1 MPAGIFGRV
10 SSTTSNSNASA
21 QNGSTG
27 RNGNSSGGAPNGA
40 VRLRGEVGKYNGANT
55 IEYDTA
61 SFGSSYYQTHRVD
74 PDYGCPTWTSGQ
86 THPTHTF
93 TVNSGIGSTFTTTN
107 AHTGQS
113 NSGSISSTDK
123 NRSNVKLSDFYR
135 GGSRVPDTIGNY
147 ATIPTSGQISMSTFR
162 DQAQLPT
169 KKEMFTAYQQL
180 AGPEQNTY
188 RYSGTQGANQIGNT
202 LFTVNIN
209 ATNNPTSNMG
219 YSYNPSYPAGM
230 TTSYYSTGPQG
241 GSSNTY
247 GVGAHPG
254 PTRFVANHSGLDN
267 STVANYHT
275 SGSRYNS
282 SISLDLWLGP
292 KIGWAADGGV
302 SEMPPQTYSFG
313 TPYVTNGLLR
323 DNALWKAFLQSEWT
337 TIYIQH
343 TAAAGFSS
351 SHISDFTVYAYD
363 PYKNF
368 GSITGSQTWAYSN
381 GNSIGSKTF
390 TPTQVTAYDAFRT
403 YYIQVPTNIANI
415 HRVMGTFYK
424 NASNIISLRTLS
436 FLPGKFTFTS
446 LGGETNGG
454 TRISGNIG
462 GIGGVHYDNDYDF
475 VIAAMGATRSP
486 DSSMY
491 GSAYLSTGGNKY
503 RRLQVN
509 ADYWYDGALHEIG
522 VVDSSIDYAQVS
534 AYVSNTGR
542 MISARGPYIDMGIP
556 DQYQD

>member
-1 MPAGIFGRV
+1 MPAGLFGRV
-10 SSTTSNSNASA
+10 SSTTSNSNANV

-55 IEYDTA
+55 VEYDTA
-61 SFGSSYYQTHRVD
+61 SFGTSYYNTHRVD
-74 PDYGCPTWTSGQ
+74 PNYGCPTWTSGQ

-93 TVNSGIGSTFTTTN
+93 TVNSGIGATFTTTSG
-107 AHTGQS
+107 HTGQS

-135 GGSRVPDTIGNY
+135 GGSRVPDTMGNY
-147 ATIPTSGQISMSTFR
+147 VTIPTSGQISMGTFR

-180 AGPEQNTY
+180 AGPQQNTY
-188 RYSGTQGANQIGNT
+188 RYSGTQGANGIGNT

-230 TTSYYSTGPQG
+230 NTSYYQTGPQG
-241 GSSNTY
+241 GSSNTF

-267 STVANYHT
+267 STVASYHT

-282 SISLDLWLGP
+282 SISMDLWMGP
-292 KIGWAADGGV
+292 KIGWAAD
-302 SEMPPQTYSFG
+302 SSTEMPPQNYSFG
-313 TPYVTNGLLR
+313 TVYLTNGLLR
-323 DNALWKAFLQSEWT
+323 DSGLWKGFQQSEWT

-343 TAAAGFSS
+343 TAAAGFPSTP
-351 SHISDFTVYAYD
+351 ISNFTVYAYD

-368 GSITGSQTWAYSN
+368 GSIYGSQTWAYSN

-390 TPTQVTAYDAFRT
+390 TPIQVTAYDRFRT

-415 HRVMGTFYK
+415 HRIMGTFYK
-424 NASNIISLRTLS
+424 NSSNIISLRTLS

-446 LGGETNGG
+446 LGGNTTGG
-454 TRISGNIG
+454 TKVSGNVG
-462 GIGGVHYDNDYDF
+462 GTGGHHYDNDYDF

-491 GSAYLSTGGNKY
+491 GSAYLSAGANKY

-509 ADYWYDGALHEIG
+509 ADWWYDGALHEIG
-522 VVDSSIDYAQVS
+522 FLDSSVDYAQVS
-534 AYVSNTGR
+534 AYVSNSGR
-542 MISARGPYIDMGIP
+542 MISARGPYIDLGIP